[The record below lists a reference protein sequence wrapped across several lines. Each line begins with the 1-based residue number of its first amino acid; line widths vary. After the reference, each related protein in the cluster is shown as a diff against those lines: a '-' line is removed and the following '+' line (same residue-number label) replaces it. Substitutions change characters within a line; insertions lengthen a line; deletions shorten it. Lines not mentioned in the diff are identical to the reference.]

1 MCPIVV
7 FMRYFG
13 KPSPSQ
19 YFLDFPSI
27 FRNLNVGTDCWEQM
41 KSLVLRI
48 MISGKAALLKV
59 DGDSCNAILKLIKF
73 SDIMRL
79 NLVNVPRKK

>member
-1 MCPIVV
+1 
-7 FMRYFG
+7 
-13 KPSPSQ
+13 
-19 YFLDFPSI
+19 
-27 FRNLNVGTDCWEQM
+27 M